1 MNWSVGKQ
9 GASEGARKDKCAG
22 SVDGVKLAGA
32 QGAVLGGRTRGTA
45 PGEPCTL
52 SSDATPLTPCEP
64 CVLSESREP
73 SGSPCELA
81 PCDLCPPSGSP
92 CESAPST
99 PSRKGVD
106 SFALKLIAIV
116 AMTANHVAYIFD
128 AVLPTPAL
136 FIMYTVGGLTFPIM
150 AFLLVVGYK
159 HTSNVRK
166 YMVRLA
172 IFALASQVL
181 FQLFLAERGNVL
193 ITLLLSL
200 VALYLYDTLRSRGVF
215 WLIFAGIVAVSGFC
229 DWGMIGPIMVLLMYI
244 LPSKIQRVA
253 YPIVLVM
260 AASGFPAL
268 MEAMAKSDLMM
279 VPFAL
284 YAFIGCGADIPLL
297 LAYNGQR
304 GRSMKWFFYAYYP
317 LHIAILGIAKT
328 LLVG

>member
-9 GASEGARKDKCAG
+9 GASEGARKDKRAG

-32 QGAVLGGRTRGTA
+32 QGAVLGGRMRGTA
-45 PGEPCTL
+45 PGEPCAL
-52 SSDATPLTPCEP
+52 SPDATPLTPCEP
-64 CVLSESREP
+64 CVLSEYRE
-73 SGSPCELA
+73 
-81 PCDLCPPSGSP
+81 PSGSP

-116 AMTANHVAYIFD
+116 AMTANHAAYIFD

-172 IFALASQVL
+172 IFALASQVP

-215 WLIFAGIVAVSGFC
+215 WLIFAGIVAVSSFC